1 MIKELSSKIIY
12 EDFINKTF
20 LTEDEKIVLDMFII
34 KESVVKIGQEINM
47 SERNVSR
54 IIKTL
59 KKKYD
64 NYKKIQIAMLDIFLS

>member
-12 EDFINKTF
+12 EDFISKTF
-20 LTEDEKIVLDMFII
+20 LTEDEKIVLDMFIV